1 MPLAALP
8 NDPFTRTMGRIF
20 GSPLLPTGPA
30 AAPGPSDTL
39 SGNAAA
45 SGVVRGPVRV
55 IHTLE
60 QAGRL
65 QPGEVLVTRAIL
77 PPWTPLF
84 ATAAAVITEVGGILS
99 HSAIMAREYGIPAV
113 LGVANATTL
122 LVDGQAVEVDGS
134 AGLVRLL

>member
-1 MPLAALP
+1 
-8 NDPFTRTMGRIF
+8 
-20 GSPLLPTGPA
+20 
-30 AAPGPSDTL
+30 
-39 SGNAAA
+39 
-45 SGVVRGPVRV
+45 
-55 IHTLE
+55 
-60 QAGRL
+60 
-65 QPGEVLVTRAIL
+65 L